1 MRLYIPDMLV
11 ETNVKHISII
21 HCAKSCMGY
30 KLPLRRVSYCFIA
43 RNVSDM
49 ICLSETRFLHFS

>member
-30 KLPLRRVSYCFIA
+30 KCGV
-43 RNVSDM
+43 NMD
-49 ICLSETRFLHFS
+49 FLMMYAKPCGIY